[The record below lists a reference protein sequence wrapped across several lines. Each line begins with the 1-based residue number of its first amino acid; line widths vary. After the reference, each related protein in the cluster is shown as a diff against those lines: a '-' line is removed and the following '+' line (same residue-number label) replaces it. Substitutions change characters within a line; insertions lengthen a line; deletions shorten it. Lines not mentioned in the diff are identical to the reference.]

1 MIARP
6 LLPCHFGTSNSE
18 RGSFQMNS
26 YPVFLR
32 GSAIFLLLCLS
43 FVFSGCIPVYPS
55 TRVHV
60 PLQTDKEQLQVEAGL
75 DNGGLQFDGSYTLT
89 KNVLVSTSLIYLSQK
104 SGYTETDLSTGED
117 VEVDGDS
124 TFGGLSLGVG
134 YNTGSVGVDWL
145 RFTSLAGV
153 SLQSWDYKETPLNDD
168 KCCGFNRFDSV
179 VAGPFAQAGVVLG
192 GRRTNLSLSLKVDA
206 LHFDFS
212 NAGPEFEKNTD
223 GGADI
228 KLDTET
234 NLILLTPAAQ
244 LNIGI
249 FQNLS
254 IFGQYQLRVPAHELS
269 ENTGFTVFP
278 IALYFGLTYVT
289 GED

>member
-1 MIARP
+1 MSSYFVSSKALKGFI
-6 LLPCHFGTSNSE
+6 LL
-18 RGSFQMNS
+18 
-26 YPVFLR
+26 Y
-32 GSAIFLLLCLS
+32 LS
-43 FVFSGCIPVYPS
+43 IVVGGCIPVYPS

-89 KNVLVSTSLIYLSQK
+89 KNVLVSTSLIYLSQQ
-104 SGYTETDLSTGED
+104 SSYTETDLITGEE
-117 VEVDGDS
+117 VEADSDS

-134 YNTGSVGVDWL
+134 YNTGPVGLDWI
-145 RFTSLAGV
+145 RFTGLAGLSV
-153 SLQSWDYKETPLNDD
+153 QSWAYTETPLNDN
-168 KCCGFNRFDSV
+168 KCCGFNRFDSI
-179 VAGPFAQAGVVLG
+179 VAGPFAQAGVILG

-206 LHFDFS
+206 LNFNFTD
-212 NAGPEFEKNTD
+212 AGPEFEKSSD

-228 KLDTET
+228 QLDTET

-249 FQNLS
+249 SQNLS
-254 IFGQYQLRVPAHELS
+254 LFGQYQLRVPAHEFD

-278 IALYFGLTYVT
+278 IALYVGLAYVT